1 MNPDSETSQT
11 PFDPDDDLLQE
22 VRKAPEGDLRAFEQ
36 LVLRHQRRIVAN
48 CRYLTGDPN
57 NAEDLTQDVLVK
69 AFFGLPKFDRKSSF
83 GHWLTQM
90 KIDRCLHHLSEQGG
104 RTFVRIDDLHDFRSS
119 IEKTDRTISEKHP
132 IGAVLDSMS
141 DDHRI
146 PLLLRDMDQLS
157 YQEIALTLG
166 LSLSATKMRIRRARQ
181 DFRERYGNIPTT
193 LHHRVRWQIIVTI

>member
-1 MNPDSETSQT
+1 MSSASGTSQT
-11 PFDPDDDLLQE
+11 SFDPDDELLRE
-22 VRKAPEGDLRAFEQ
+22 VRKAPEGDLRAFER
-36 LVLRHQRRIVAN
+36 LVLRHQRRIIAN

-69 AFFGLPKFDRKSSF
+69 AFFSLPKFDRKSSF

-90 KIDRCLHHLSEQGG
+90 KIDRCLHHLSEQAG
-104 RTFVRIDDLHDFRSS
+104 RTFVQIDDLRDFRTP
-119 IEKTDRTISEKHP
+119 IEKAGKTISEMHP

-141 DDHRI
+141 DALRI

-157 YQEIALTLG
+157 YEEIALMLG

-181 DFRERYGNIPTT
+181 DFRERYEKILTT
-193 LHHRVRWQIIVTI
+193 THHRAR

>member
-1 MNPDSETSQT
+1 MNPASETSET
-11 PFDPDDDLLQE
+11 SFDPDDDLLQE

-36 LVLRHQRRIVAN
+36 LVLRHQRRIIAN

-69 AFFGLPKFDRKSSF
+69 AFFGLPKFNRKSSF

-90 KIDRCLHHLSEQGG
+90 KIDRCLHHLSEQAG
-104 RTFVRIDDLHDFRSS
+104 RTFVRIDDLHDFRTP
-119 IEKTDRTISEKHP
+119 IEKAGKTISEKHP

-141 DDHRI
+141 DDHRV

-157 YQEIALTLG
+157 YEEIALMLG

-181 DFRERYGNIPTT
+181 DFRERYAKISTT
-193 LHHRVRWQIIVTI
+193 THHRAR